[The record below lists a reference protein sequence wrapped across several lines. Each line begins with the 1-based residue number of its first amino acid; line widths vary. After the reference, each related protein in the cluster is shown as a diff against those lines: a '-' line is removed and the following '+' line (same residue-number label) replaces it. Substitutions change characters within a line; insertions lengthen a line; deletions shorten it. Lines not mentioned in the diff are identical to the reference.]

1 MPSLTGDVVP
11 TLVVAEIGVRRGE
24 SLGQENTLISV
35 AGTRTLP
42 WPPAGRQSISTADT
56 PDG

>member
-11 TLVVAEIGVRRGE
+11 TLAVAELGVRCGE

-35 AGTRTLP
+35 AGTRTLA
-42 WPPAGRQSISTADT
+42 WPPAGRQSISTADI
-56 PDG
+56 PAG